1 MTTKSKIPKKILNFE
16 QKNNNYTFSME
27 LSIIVTSYKNPA
39 LLKLCLESLFS
50 NIEDVDFEV
59 VVSDWET
66 QEDTFYI
73 MKEYFPKVKFI
84 SHEKNIGFG
93 GLVNDGI
100 DQARGRFC
108 FIINGDIVIKDKQVI
123 RKLLN
128 YCQKNPE
135 VGLVGPKLINFDNS
149 TQESCFRFYKLSTII
164 YRRTFLKNF
173 FFAKKELNR
182 FLMKDVKKENA
193 PVEADWIM
201 GSAMMTSKENID
213 KVGKMDR
220 RFFMY
225 FEDVDWCWRFWEKG
239 LKVVYNPTARV
250 YHYHGKQSANKGV
263 LKAILFNKYA
273 RIHMYSALKFFRKH
287 NTLNGKNPYKQE
299 KA

>member
-1 MTTKSKIPKKILNFE
+1 
-16 QKNNNYTFSME
+16 
-27 LSIIVTSYKNPA
+27 
-39 LLKLCLESLFS
+39 LFS

-59 VVSDWET
+59 VVSDGET

-164 YRRTFLKNF
+164 YRRTFLK
-173 FFAKKELNR
+173 
-182 FLMKDVKKENA
+182 
-193 PVEADWIM
+193 
-201 GSAMMTSKENID
+201 
-213 KVGKMDR
+213 
-220 RFFMY
+220 
-225 FEDVDWCWRFWEKG
+225 
-239 LKVVYNPTARV
+239 
-250 YHYHGKQSANKGV
+250 
-263 LKAILFNKYA
+263 
-273 RIHMYSALKFFRKH
+273 
-287 NTLNGKNPYKQE
+287 KN
-299 KA
+299 